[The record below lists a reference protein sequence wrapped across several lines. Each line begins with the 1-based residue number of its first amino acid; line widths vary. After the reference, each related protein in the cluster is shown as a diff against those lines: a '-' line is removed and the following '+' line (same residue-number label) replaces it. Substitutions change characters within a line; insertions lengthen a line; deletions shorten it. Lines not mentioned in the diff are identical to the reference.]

1 MARACVAQCLC
12 IFQVQTLLECSS
24 HALVQAAVASVVDH
38 SYPWMPALLVALVIK
53 ARRWVLSTGIEM
65 QRLLIIVYSA
75 ATETVTMGHSAA
87 MWQLA

>member
-1 MARACVAQCLC
+1 MARACVAQRLC

-24 HALVQAAVASVVDH
+24 HDAVASVVDH

-53 ARRWVLSTGIEM
+53 ARRWVLSTGKEM